1 MKRLLKWIF
10 LLVGG
15 AIGAVFA
22 ILLLRAFDARNQPPL
37 KPWHEPLKTEARAKD
52 LPDSATLADY
62 LRIEDAAFREM
73 TEKVLPETPKEDRL
87 PANRYWAEGPLN
99 PETFAKN
106 WNRTFELLPEGEPR
120 GGALLIHGLSDS
132 PYSVK
137 ADAEELQ
144 RLGYYALVLRMPG
157 HGTVPGDLT
166 KARWEDWRAAV
177 RLGARHVRQ
186 KIGTG
191 KSFVLAGY
199 SNGGALSVQY
209 GLDSSAPGSTLPK
222 PDRIILFSPMIGV
235 SPFAV
240 LARVVAWIGAIP
252 YFEQSRWTDIQPEYI
267 PFKYNSFP
275 AFAGQQTAVLTRRI
289 ARGVREAADSGAIA
303 QMPPIL
309 AFVSLVDSTVIT
321 WATIDRLFAYLPE
334 NGSELVLYDQNRSEV
349 VRSFL
354 KRDYDKQVAA
364 LFADANR
371 PYRLTL
377 VTNVRPDTDDVL
389 ARSASPRSTTVEE
402 KPLGLAWPDQL
413 FSLSH
418 LAVPFAPNDPLFGIE
433 PDMSVDYGWRLGQL
447 APRGEKGVLQV
458 PLEQFMRLNCNPFF
472 AYQLER
478 MRHFVER

>member
-22 ILLLRAFDARNQPPL
+22 ILLLRAFDSRNQPPL
-37 KPWHEPLKTEARAKD
+37 KPWHEPLETEARAKD

-73 TEKVLPETPKEDRL
+73 NEKVIPETPEADRL
-87 PANRYWAEGPLN
+87 PANRYWADSPIN
-99 PETFAKN
+99 PERFAKN
-106 WNRTFELLPEGEPR
+106 WNRTFELSPEGEPR
-120 GGALLIHGLSDS
+120 GGALLIHGLSDA

-166 KARWEDWRAAV
+166 KARWEDWSAAV

-186 KIGTG
+186 KIGAG
-191 KSFVLAGY
+191 KPFVLAGY

-209 GLDSSAPGSTLPK
+209 GLDSSATGSTLPK
-222 PDRIILFSPMIGV
+222 PDRILLFSPMIGV

-240 LARVVAWIGAIP
+240 LARVVSWIGAIP

-289 ARGVREAADSGAIA
+289 ARGVREASSSGAIA

-334 NGSELVLYDQNRSEV
+334 NGSELVLYDLNRSEV
-349 VRSFL
+349 VQSFL

-364 LFADANR
+364 LFADASR

-478 MRHFVER
+478 MRHFVAR